1 MNMMLQGK
9 SCGSGCTCGCCE
21 GIQLVTP
28 QSTTNR
34 PGLNALTYRVGTH
47 ATFLETMLA
56 RLSSKDY
63 PELAAL
69 KTRNPGDPA
78 IALLDSWALVADV
91 LTFYQER
98 IANEGYLRTA
108 TERRSILELARLVGY
123 KLRPGVGF
131 HGLPRVHSTE
141 DLSKTPPCRRRR
153 SFPLAAGRK
162 ACPARDKRRSFLNVR
177 RLGRAFGM
185 E

>member
-56 RLSSKDY
+56 RLSSKDC
-63 PELAAL
+63 
-69 KTRNPGDPA
+69 RNWP
-78 IALLDSWALVADV
+78 
-91 LTFYQER
+91 
-98 IANEGYLRTA
+98 
-108 TERRSILELARLVGY
+108 
-123 KLRPGVGF
+123 
-131 HGLPRVHSTE
+131 H
-141 DLSKTPPCRRRR
+141 
-153 SFPLAAGRK
+153 
-162 ACPARDKRRSFLNVR
+162 
-177 RLGRAFGM
+177 
-185 E
+185 